1 MDLKYLTVLAD
12 CCRKVFKEMTTT
24 SVMDVKIKKD
34 ERLKEI
40 YAIAQVVPYEDVD
53 KKVGGN
59 FLLGFSDEPMA
70 ILVASAIAEN
80 LGLPPIE
87 TFDETAKD
95 ILGEFMNTI
104 VGHTITAWDKMGFR
118 VRFQPPTSV
127 KYANIKEKAYASDEA
142 YMIILSLSI
151 DHIVFKVTFRNTDK
165 QMAGRRIMV
174 VDDSMVIRGIISK
187 ALQEAGFTTE
197 EAEDGLVATEK
208 YKKFKPHLTIMDL
221 NMPNLG
227 GLDAIIQIREA
238 DPEARFI
245 MLTTSARKDEVV
257 TAKTLNVA
265 NYVIKPVQMKDF
277 LPVVRRALE

>member
-1 MDLKYLTVLAD
+1 
-12 CCRKVFKEMTTT
+12 MTTT

-40 YAIAQVVPYEDVD
+40 YAIAQVVPYEDLD

-59 FLLGFSDEPMA
+59 FLMGFSDEPMA

-80 LGLPPIE
+80 LGLPPIKS
-87 TFDETAKD
+87 FDETAKD

-127 KYANIKEKAYASDEA
+127 RYANIREKAYASDEA

-151 DHIVFKVTFRNTDK
+151 DHIVFKVTFRNADK
-165 QMAGRRIMV
+165 QLAGRRIMV

-187 ALQEAGFTTE
+187 ALQEAGFTVE
-197 EAEDGLVATEK
+197 QAEDGLVATEK

-238 DPEARFI
+238 DPQARFI

-277 LPVVRRALE
+277 LPIVRKALE